1 MEEEIWKIRAVIL
14 RKLLKFGKIGGAHT
28 EARNAIKG
36 FPSDKIGQAKK
47 ELEWLIKKNYL
58 LCKPSTGEA
67 HVSINSGMLPEI
79 KTLLLRHFKIE
90 EL

>member
-1 MEEEIWKIRAVIL
+1 MDDESWKIRAIIL

-28 EARNAIKG
+28 EARNAVKG
-36 FPSDKIGQAKK
+36 FPSDKIGHAKK
-47 ELEWLIKKNYL
+47 EVEWLVKKNYL

-67 HVSINSGMLPEI
+67 HVSVNPNMLSEI
-79 KTLLLRHFKIE
+79 KTLLLNYFKIE